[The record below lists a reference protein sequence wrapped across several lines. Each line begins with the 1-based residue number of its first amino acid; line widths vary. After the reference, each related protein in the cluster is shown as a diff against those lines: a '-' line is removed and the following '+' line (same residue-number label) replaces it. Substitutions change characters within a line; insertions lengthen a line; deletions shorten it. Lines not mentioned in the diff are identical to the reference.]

1 MDDLVSYYNASLAS
15 SIANFTRSLSTFPC
29 NSTAMGGY
37 SFISTCDD
45 CLEAYR
51 TWSCAITMPRC
62 TDAPSD
68 AKLNTSTSLE
78 WSIPEAY
85 QQTLLRAEPLV
96 SRTPAFAP
104 SLLADTFPSLSFN
117 STVTTADQSPFPYDE
132 VPPCLDS
139 CQLVGARCPPMFS
152 WPCPQPGGTGTAG
165 YGVTQEVDPDSRM
178 AGDVGGNGG
187 LRAGD
192 RFGNVL

>member
-1 MDDLVSYYNASLAS
+1 
-15 SIANFTRSLSTFPC
+15 
-29 NSTAMGGY
+29 MGGY

-51 TWSCAITMPRC
+51 TWNCAITMPRC

-68 AKLNTSTSLE
+68 AKLNTSSSLE
-78 WSIPEAY
+78 WAIPDSY

-104 SLLADTFPSLSFN
+104 YLLADTFPSLSFN
-117 STVTTADQSPFPYDE
+117 STVTTADQTPFPYAE
-132 VPPCLDS
+132 VPPCLDA

-165 YGVTQEVDPDSRM
+165 YGVTQEVNPDSRM
-178 AGDVGGNGG
+178 AGDLGGNGG